1 MEKRVFV
8 KCEDHDIPM
17 VIVCPDNSKGPFPTI
32 LMLHGFM
39 SYKEGDGFLFSKAAE
54 EFKKNGIASARI
66 DFASMGENRF
76 SRENY
81 GLSIMLKETKRSFEF
96 LLNDPEIDSER
107 IGILGHSLGARVAFL
122 SSQLPSKCLIALNG
136 AIDVYKENPERFTGL
151 FKPLDNMD
159 CMILS
164 LSDGRKELLYQ
175 RFFDENSE
183 YVSNEIF
190 NYTNPI
196 LVCVAENDPTLRPE
210 VSYDFVKEF
219 NANSVE
225 MLTISEANHTFNA
238 KTGDYTKVNE
248 LLDKMKP
255 WLIKNLKQ

>member
-17 VIVCPDNSKGPFPTI
+17 VIVYPDNCNGPYPTV

-54 EFKKNGIASARI
+54 EFKKIGIASARV
-66 DFASMGENRF
+66 DFCSMGENRF

-81 GLSIMLKETKRSFEF
+81 GLTIMLQETKRSFEF
-96 LLNDPEIDSER
+96 LQHDPEIDSEK

-122 SSQLPSKCLIALNG
+122 SSHLAPKCLITLNG
-136 AIDVYKENPERFTGL
+136 AIDVYKEIPERFTSL

-164 LSDGRKELLYQ
+164 ISDGRKELLYQ
-175 RFFDENSE
+175 RFFDENRE
-183 YVSNEIF
+183 FVSNEIF

-219 NANSVE
+219 NSSNVE
-225 MLTISEANHTFNA
+225 MLTISNANHTFNA
-238 KTGDYTKVNE
+238 KTGNYAKVNE
-248 LLDKMKP
+248 LLDRMKP